1 MILPKTVSARDIQ
14 RDYRRIFNE
23 AKTSKK
29 PVLVLTNNKPDVVI
43 MDVREVERLY
53 QRAAQVETAEA
64 IRAVRVYQRE
74 KKAGKL
80 KQLASLKDLG

>member
-29 PVLVLTNNKPDVVI
+29 PVVVLTNNKPDVVI
-43 MDVREVERLY
+43 MDVAELEHLY
-53 QRAAQVETAEA
+53 QKAEKAEVAEA
-64 IRAVRVYQRE
+64 LKAVSAYKRE

-80 KQLASLKDLG
+80 KKMRSLGELL